1 MKSPIKHFLSWY
13 SQLPLLHQ
21 QAIGWM
27 TSLYHTDFEGAK
39 QANREAIPM
48 LFRSIL
54 NGYERESEHLRAS
67 GALSAIAAHVESF
80 FIKERGYQDVLDE
93 IQDILRQSHLEE
105 LTETAERL
113 LSKD

>member
-48 LFRSIL
+48 L
-54 NGYERESEHLRAS
+54 
-67 GALSAIAAHVESF
+67 
-80 FIKERGYQDVLDE
+80 
-93 IQDILRQSHLEE
+93 
-105 LTETAERL
+105 
-113 LSKD
+113 